1 MPKLPIVKSND
12 LVRALERLG
21 FFKHRQRSS
30 SHLIMVHVD
39 GRRTVIP
46 MHSGKD
52 VPKGT
57 LKAILRDTE
66 ITTESLIENL

>member
-1 MPKLPIVKSND
+1 
-12 LVRALERLG
+12 
-21 FFKHRQRSS
+21 
-30 SHLIMVHVD
+30 
-39 GRRTVIP
+39 